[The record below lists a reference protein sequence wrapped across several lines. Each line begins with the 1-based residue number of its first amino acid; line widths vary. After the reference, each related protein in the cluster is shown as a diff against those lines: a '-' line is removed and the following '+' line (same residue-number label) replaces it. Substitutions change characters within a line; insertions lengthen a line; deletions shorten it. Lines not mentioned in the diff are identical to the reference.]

1 MRAKEYHVMR
11 MAVEDGVKCGWQ
23 RAHKH
28 DPEPPDDRIIEQV
41 VEDVTASICEWF
53 LFDDAVES

>member
-1 MRAKEYHVMR
+1 MR
-11 MAVEDGVKCGWQ
+11 MAVEDGVKSGWN

-41 VEDVTASICEWF
+41 IEDVTQSLCEWF
-53 LFDDAVES
+53 LFDDAVEE